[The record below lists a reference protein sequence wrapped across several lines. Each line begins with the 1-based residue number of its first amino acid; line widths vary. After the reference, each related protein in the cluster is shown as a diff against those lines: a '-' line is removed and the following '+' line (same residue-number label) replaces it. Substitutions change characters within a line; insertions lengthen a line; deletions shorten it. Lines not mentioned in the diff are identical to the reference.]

1 MRFVRPLALG
11 LGLAASPLAAQQPAT
26 VSGRVVERG
35 GNVGILGVTI
45 ELSGLVPVLT
55 GADGTFQLTG
65 VNPGAYTLSITALGY
80 AAGSSD
86 IQIAGD
92 TTLVIELDR
101 APIRLDSLVV
111 RGRDVTI
118 KGEVRDKA
126 RDVGLLNV
134 EVYASN
140 GLVRQ
145 TDGLGR
151 FKFDDVPANVPFAV
165 RVEEFGY
172 MPLTATIA
180 PENDT
185 TLRFELEPDPIVAKM
200 IEQQIVRI
208 AERAGDIRYPYE
220 PPIDR
225 DELIKS
231 RNGTVND
238 LIHRIYSR
246 RIGCIAIDER
256 TYSGEVL
263 QGILTTMRTD
273 EIEHIDA
280 LWYGSPKG
288 ALQLRIYT
296 RDFVRRM
303 ITNQNILVPHDDL
316 LNYGRNGDCR

>member
-1 MRFVRPLALG
+1 MRFIHPLALG
-11 LGLAASPLAAQQPAT
+11 LVLAASPLAAQQTAT

-35 GNVGILGVTI
+35 GNVGILGVTV
-45 ELSGLVPVLT
+45 ELSGLAPVLT
-55 GADGTFQLTG
+55 GADGTFLLRE
-65 VNPGAYTLSITALGY
+65 VVPGAYTLSITALGY
-80 AAGSSD
+80 TGGTSD
-86 IQIAGD
+86 IRIAGD

-111 RGRDVTI
+111 RGRDVTV
-118 KGEVRDKA
+118 KGEVKDKE
-126 RDVGLLNV
+126 RGVGLLDV

-145 TDGLGR
+145 TDGIGR

-172 MPLTATIA
+172 LPLTATIA
-180 PENDT
+180 PDNDT
-185 TLRFELEPDPIVAKM
+185 TLQFELVPDPIVAKM

-208 AERAGDIRYPYE
+208 ADRAGDIRYPYVE
-220 PPIDR
+220 PIDR
-225 DELIKS
+225 DELMKS
-231 RNGTVND
+231 RNGTVYD
-238 LIHRIYSR
+238 LISRIYSR

-256 TYSGEVL
+256 TYSREVRD
-263 QGILTTMRTD
+263 GILKSMRTD

-280 LWYGSPKG
+280 LWYGSGKRS
-288 ALQLRIYT
+288 LLLRIYT

-303 ITNQNILVPHDDL
+303 ITNSDILISHDDL